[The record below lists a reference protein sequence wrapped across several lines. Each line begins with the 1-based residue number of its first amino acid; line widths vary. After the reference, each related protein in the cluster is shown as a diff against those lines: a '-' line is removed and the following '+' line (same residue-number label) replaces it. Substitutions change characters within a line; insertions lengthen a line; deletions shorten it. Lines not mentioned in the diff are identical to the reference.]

1 MRIAQ
6 LVPGSGDNF
15 YCENC
20 LRDVALVSA
29 MRGLGHDVLMVPMYL
44 PVSVEP
50 DDSAQSPM
58 FFGGINVYL
67 QQKTGFFQKTPRWL
81 DSIFDSKLLLGFAA
95 RKAHMTSA
103 RLLGETTVSML
114 QGHDGRQSKELL
126 RLVDWFRM
134 PENRTNIVILSNVLL
149 AGLAAPI
156 KKALAVPVVCLLQDE
171 DGFLDGL
178 GEPWASQAWRIVGE
192 RVADID
198 AFISSSRYYADVMR
212 QRLSLDGGKLGVVY
226 TGVAL
231 EGCRQLRLQPEVPT
245 IGYLSRMCPDRGL
258 DTLVEAFV
266 LLKKNPDL
274 ATARLR
280 VAGGKTAAD
289 APFIRGLKR
298 RLASCG
304 LGDDVDFLDD
314 FDDQAK
320 RSFLNTLS
328 VLCVPEKK
336 PVACGRY
343 VAEAIAAGVP
353 AVEPAGGVFDELSE
367 LTDGG
372 CVLYEPNDAKTL
384 AGALQS
390 LLPDT
395 ERLNRLGQ
403 AGKAA
408 VFDTLDVQKTAEQM
422 VRIFDGMTK

>member
-6 LVPGSGDNF
+6 LAPGSGDSF

-20 LRDVALVSA
+20 LRDAALVSA
-29 MRGLGHDVLMVPMYL
+29 MRRLGHDVLMVPMYL

-67 QQKTGFFQKTPRWL
+67 QQKTTFFQKTPAWL
-81 DSIFDSKLLLGFAA
+81 DRIFDSKLLLGLAA

-114 QGHDGRQSKELL
+114 QGQNGRQTKELL
-126 RLVDWFRM
+126 RLVDWFKM
-134 PENRTNIVILSNVLL
+134 PENRPDIVILSNVLL
-149 AGLAAPI
+149 AGLAASI

-171 DGFLDGL
+171 DAFLDGL
-178 GEPWASQAWRIVGE
+178 TEPWASRAWRIVGE
-192 RVADID
+192 CVADID
-198 AFISSSRYYADVMR
+198 VFISSSRYYADVMQ
-212 QRLSLDGGKLGVVY
+212 QRLSLDGAKLVVVY

-231 EGCRQLRLQPEVPT
+231 EGCEELRLQPEVPT

-258 DTLVEAFV
+258 DTLVEAFI
-266 LLKKNPDL
+266 LLKKNQGL

-280 VAGGKTAAD
+280 IAGGKTPAD
-289 APFIRGLKR
+289 ASFIRGLEQ

-304 LGDDVDFLDD
+304 LTDDVDFPGD
-314 FDDQAK
+314 FDSRAK

-343 VAEAIAAGVP
+343 VAEALAAGVP

-384 AGALQS
+384 AAALES
-390 LLPDT
+390 LLLDR

-408 VFDTLDVQKTAEQM
+408 VFEALDVQRTAAQM
-422 VRIFDGMTK
+422 VRIFDNITE